1 MRRLT
6 LTSTTAAIA
15 LAIGQTAPLPLAAQT
30 AAGDLPTCSGSSEL
44 PCTVPGLDVVVENEV
59 DRQTLALCGEIETSG
74 SQPSE
79 TCSDAQ
85 INEVVADL
93 SPVGAA
99 SGSVTETASEQAEE
113 TMRTAQAD
121 VEDVQP
127 NVNAE
132 AEAQAEAE
140 AAAQAA
146 EQQAAEA
153 QAQADAEAQVA
164 AEAKAQAAEEQAAAE
179 AEEQAA
185 EEQAAAEAEEQ
196 AAEEQAAAE
205 AEAQAAAEAE
215 AQAAEAQAEAEAQAQ
230 AAEEEAAQAEAAQQQ
245 QNEEAAAAAEAE
257 SQTEAPAAS
266 DTATQEAEELEQALE
281 AEQSEAEAEAQA
293 EVEAEAETQDAPAS
307 AETDQAE
314 SDAPADT
321 AQTEEELQQALEA
334 EQTEAESQDAPANAE
349 TEQAESDAPA
359 NTAQT
364 EEDDLQQA
372 LEAEQGETE
381 AETNAEQT
389 GEATD
394 SATDEQPTEQATT
407 DLPEPAIDED
417 PEAQAQA
424 QAEAAAQVEEQTA
437 AAAAANDDAEAV
449 SSEEVTLT
457 EENTRS
463 SDEEFETTVGGNAQ
477 NAANTETAPAAGTP
491 RTSDDRDEN
500 LKDILTAAAAIG
512 LGAYA
517 IGQVT
522 DDGGTVVSNSGDRVV
537 VENNGRYRIIKD
549 DDALLR
555 RPGSDVRVQTFDDG
569 STRNTVTAQDGT
581 QTVTVRAADGR
592 VLRRTQVYP
601 NGDQVVLFDDTRQ
614 VEAVNVQQLRDTRA
628 REYEYANASEDEL
641 RTAIL
646 ATRDTPATRRY
657 SLNQVR
663 FVDAVRHQVPVI
675 ALDTVNF
682 ETGSA
687 VIRPE
692 EAKDL
697 SVLGNAMRDAI
708 AEDPRQVFLI
718 EGHTDTVGPASMN
731 LALSDRR
738 AESVALALTEYFD
751 VPPANMIVQG
761 YGEADLKIRQ
771 AGDIRE
777 NRRAAVRNITGLL
790 NES

>member
-1 MRRLT
+1 MRRTT

-30 AAGDLPTCSGSSEL
+30 AVGDMPTCSGESQL
-44 PCTVPGLDVVVENEV
+44 PCAVPGLDVVVENEV
-59 DRQTLALCGEIETSG
+59 DRQTLAMCGQIETNG
-74 SQPSE
+74 TQATEECSE
-79 TCSDAQ
+79 AQ
-85 INEVVADL
+85 VAEVVADL
-93 SPVGAA
+93 SPIGDA
-99 SGSVTETASEQAEE
+99 SGATTQAQDVAEE
-113 TMRTAQAD
+113 ASDMAEGTMRTAQAE
-121 VEDVQP
+121 VEEVEP
-127 NVNAE
+127 EVNAE
-132 AEAQAEAE
+132 AEAQAAAEAE
-140 AAAQAA
+140 AA

-153 QAQADAEAQVA
+153 EAEA
-164 AEAKAQAAEEQAAAE
+164 QAAAE
-179 AEEQAA
+179 AEAA
-185 EEQAAAEAEEQ
+185 EQQAAEAEAEAQ
-196 AAEEQAAAE
+196 AAEQQAAE

-215 AQAAEAQAEAEAQAQ
+215 AQAEQQAAEEQAAQAEAEA
-230 AAEEEAAQAEAAQQQ
+230 AEAEAEAADQ
-245 QNEEAAAAAEAE
+245 EAAEAE
-257 SQTEAPAAS
+257 AQAADEQAAEAEVQADESEAGGQEQQEAEASAEAEAEAETDATAS
-266 DTATQEAEELEQALE
+266 DTADQEVDELEQALE
-281 AEQSEAEAEAQA
+281 AEQSEAEATTEA
-293 EVEAEAETQDAPAS
+293 EAEAETQDAPADADT
-307 AETDQAE
+307 AET
-314 SDAPADT
+314 DAPADT
-321 AQTEEELQQALEA
+321 ADSETDELQQALEA
-334 EQTEAESQDAPANAE
+334 EQA
-349 TEQAESDAPA
+349 
-359 NTAQT
+359 
-364 EEDDLQQA
+364 
-372 LEAEQGETE
+372 ETE
-381 AETNAEQT
+381 AEAESTANFGQSDQST
-389 GEATD
+389 GAEAEAESTANFGQNGEATD
-394 SATDEQPTEQATT
+394 AEAEEQTETT
-407 DLPEPAIDED
+407 ADLPEPQIDED

-424 QAEAAAQVEEQTA
+424 QAEAAAQVEEQAA
-437 AAAAANDDAEAV
+437 AAAAANEDAEAV

-463 SDEEFETTVGGNAQ
+463 SDEEFETEVGGNAQ
-477 NAANTETAPAAGTP
+477 TEANTETAPAAGTP

-500 LKDILTAAAAIG
+500 LRDILTAAAAIG

-522 DDGGTVVSNSGDRVV
+522 DDGGTVVANTGDRVV

-555 RPGSDVRVQTFDDG
+555 RPGSDVRVQTFEDG
-569 STRNTVTAQDGT
+569 STRSTVTAEDGT

-592 VLRRTQVYP
+592 VLRRTQIYP

-628 REYEYANASEDEL
+628 QEYEYANASEDEL

-646 ATRDTPATRRY
+646 ATRNAPDTRRY

-692 EAKDL
+692 EARDL

-761 YGEADLKIRQ
+761 YGESDLKVRE
-771 AGDIRE
+771 AGDIRA
-777 NRRAAVRNITGLL
+777 NRRAAVRNITSLL

>member
-1 MRRLT
+1 MRRTT

-30 AAGDLPTCSGSSEL
+30 AVGDMPTCSGESQL
-44 PCTVPGLDVVVENEV
+44 PCAVPGLDVVVENEV
-59 DRQTLALCGEIETSG
+59 DRQTLAMCGQIETNG
-74 SQPSE
+74 TQATEECSE
-79 TCSDAQ
+79 AQ
-85 INEVVADL
+85 VAEVVADL
-93 SPVGAA
+93 SPIGDA
-99 SGSVTETASEQAEE
+99 SGATTQAQDVAEE
-113 TMRTAQAD
+113 ASDMAEGTMRTAQAE
-121 VEDVQP
+121 VEEVEP
-127 NVNAE
+127 EVNAE
-132 AEAQAEAE
+132 AEAQAAAEAE
-140 AAAQAA
+140 AA

-153 QAQADAEAQVA
+153 EAE
-164 AEAKAQAAEEQAAAE
+164 AQAAEQ
-179 AEEQAA
+179 Q
-185 EEQAAAEAEEQ
+185 
-196 AAEEQAAAE
+196 AAE

-215 AQAAEAQAEAEAQAQ
+215 AQAEQQAAEEQAAQAEAEA
-230 AAEEEAAQAEAAQQQ
+230 AEAEAEAAEQ
-245 QNEEAAAAAEAE
+245 EAAEAE
-257 SQTEAPAAS
+257 AQAADEQAAEAEVQSDESEAGGQEQQEAEASAEAEAEAETDATAS
-266 DTATQEAEELEQALE
+266 DTADQEVDELEQALE
-281 AEQSEAEAEAQA
+281 AEQSEAEATTEA
-293 EVEAEAETQDAPAS
+293 EAEAETQDAPAEDT
-307 AETDQAE
+307 AETDT
-314 SDAPADT
+314 PADT
-321 AQTEEELQQALEA
+321 ADSETDELQQALEA
-334 EQTEAESQDAPANAE
+334 EQA
-349 TEQAESDAPA
+349 
-359 NTAQT
+359 
-364 EEDDLQQA
+364 
-372 LEAEQGETE
+372 ETE
-381 AETNAEQT
+381 AEAESTANFGQSDQST
-389 GEATD
+389 GAEAEAESTANFGQNGEATD
-394 SATDEQPTEQATT
+394 VEAEEQTETT
-407 DLPEPAIDED
+407 ADLPEPQIDED

-424 QAEAAAQVEEQTA
+424 QAEAAAQVEEQAA
-437 AAAAANDDAEAV
+437 AAAAANEDAEAV

-463 SDEEFETTVGGNAQ
+463 SDEEFETEVGGNAQ
-477 NAANTETAPAAGTP
+477 TEANTETAPAAGTP

-500 LKDILTAAAAIG
+500 LRDILTAAAAIG

-522 DDGGTVVSNSGDRVV
+522 DDGGTVVANTGDRVV

-555 RPGSDVRVQTFDDG
+555 RPGSDVRVQTFEDG
-569 STRNTVTAQDGT
+569 STRSTVTAEDGT

-592 VLRRTQVYP
+592 VLRRTQIYP

-628 REYEYANASEDEL
+628 QEYEYANASEDEL

-646 ATRDTPATRRY
+646 ATRNAPDTRRY

-692 EAKDL
+692 EARDL

-761 YGEADLKIRQ
+761 YGESDLKVRE
-771 AGDIRE
+771 AGDIRA
-777 NRRAAVRNITGLL
+777 NRRAAVRNITSLL

>member
-15 LAIGQTAPLPLAAQT
+15 LAIGQTAPLPLAAQS
-30 AAGDLPTCSGSSEL
+30 AAGDMPTCSGSSEL
-44 PCTVPGLDVVVENEV
+44 PCTVPSLDVVVDNEV

-74 SQPSE
+74 SQPTE
-79 TCSDAQ
+79 ACSDAQ
-85 INEVVADL
+85 IEEVVADL
-93 SPVGAA
+93 SPIGAA
-99 SGSVTETASEQAEE
+99 AESVTDSASEQAEE
-113 TMRTAQAD
+113 TMQTAQAD
-121 VEDVQP
+121 VEEVQP

-132 AEAQAEAE
+132 AEAEAQAATEAE
-140 AAAQAA
+140 AAAQAAEQQAA

-153 QAQADAEAQVA
+153 QAQADAEAQ
-164 AEAKAQAAEEQAAAE
+164 AQADAEV
-179 AEEQAA
+179 
-185 EEQAAAEAEEQ
+185 Q

-205 AEAQAAAEAE
+205 AEAQAAE
-215 AQAAEAQAEAEAQAQ
+215 AQAAAEAQSQ
-230 AAEEEAAQAEAAQQQ
+230 AAEEEAAQAEAEQQQ
-245 QNEEAAAAAEAE
+245 QDEEAAAAAEAE

-281 AEQSEAEAEAQA
+281 AEQSGTEAEAQA

-314 SDAPADT
+314 SDASADT
-321 AQTEEELQQALEA
+321 AQ
-334 EQTEAESQDAPANAE
+334 S
-349 TEQAESDAPA
+349 
-359 NTAQT
+359 

-372 LEAEQGETE
+372 LEAEQAETESQDAPATAETEQAESDAPADTAQSEEDELQQALEAEQAEGE
-381 AETNAEQT
+381 AETNAQQT

-394 SATDEQPTEQATT
+394 SATDEQPTEQATS
-407 DLPEPAIDED
+407 DLPEPQIDED

-463 SDEEFETTVGGNAQ
+463 SDEEFETTVGGDAQ
-477 NAANTETAPAAGTP
+477 NATNTETAPAAGTP

-500 LKDILTAAAAIG
+500 LRDILTAAAAIG

-581 QTVTVRAADGR
+581 QTITIRSADGR

-614 VEAVNVQQLRDTRA
+614 VEAVNVQQLADTRA
-628 REYEYANASEDEL
+628 REYEYTNASEDEL

-646 ATRDTPATRRY
+646 ATRDAPATRRY

-718 EGHTDTVGPASMN
+718 EGHTDTVGPASNN

-790 NES
+790 NDS